1 MIKFS
6 LACDRGHTFESWFPD
21 GAGYE
26 SQVRRGLVVC
36 PDCNSKQVRKAPM
49 APAVLAGRRS
59 RRPEKET
66 SETQPVALL
75 DDRQRELRAALGALR
90 REIEAKTDD
99 VGPNFSDVARAIHAG
114 DEPERAI
121 RGRATIAEARALVE
135 EGVGVMPLPML
146 PDEAN

>member
-1 MIKFS
+1 
-6 LACDRGHTFESWFPD
+6 
-21 GAGYE
+21 
-26 SQVRRGLVVC
+26 
-36 PDCNSKQVRKAPM
+36 M
-49 APAVLAGRRS
+49 APAVLRGRRS
-59 RRPEKET
+59 LRPEADAP

-75 DDRQRELRAALGALR
+75 DEKQTELRAALGALR
-90 REIEAKTDD
+90 REIEARTDD
-99 VGPNFSDVARAIHAG
+99 VGPKFPEGARAIHAG

>member
-36 PDCNSKQVRKAPM
+36 PDCNSQHVRKAPM
-49 APAVLAGRRS
+49 APAVLVGRRP
-59 RRPEKET
+59 RRPEPP

-75 DDRQRELRAALGALR
+75 DEKQLELRAALGALR
-90 REIEAKTDD
+90 REIEARTDD
-99 VGPNFSDVARAIHAG
+99 VGPRFPEVARAIHSG

>member
-6 LACDRGHTFESWFPD
+6 LACDRAHTFESWFPD

-49 APAVLAGRRS
+49 APAVLASRRS
-59 RRPEKET
+59 PRPEQP
-66 SETQPVALL
+66 SETKPVALL
-75 DDRQRELRAALGALR
+75 DEKQLELRAALGALR
-90 REIEAKTDD
+90 REIEARTDV
-99 VGPNFSDVARAIHAG
+99 VGPKFPEVARAIHAG

-121 RGRATIAEARALVE
+121 RGRATMAEARALVE

>member
-1 MIKFS
+1 
-6 LACDRGHTFESWFPD
+6 
-21 GAGYE
+21 
-26 SQVRRGLVVC
+26 
-36 PDCNSKQVRKAPM
+36 M
-49 APAVLAGRRS
+49 APAVLVGRRS
-59 RRPEKET
+59 RRPEKP

-75 DDRQRELRAALGALR
+75 DEKQLELRAALSALR
-90 REIEAKTDD
+90 REIEARTDD
-99 VGPNFSDVARAIHAG
+99 VGPRFPEVARAIHSG